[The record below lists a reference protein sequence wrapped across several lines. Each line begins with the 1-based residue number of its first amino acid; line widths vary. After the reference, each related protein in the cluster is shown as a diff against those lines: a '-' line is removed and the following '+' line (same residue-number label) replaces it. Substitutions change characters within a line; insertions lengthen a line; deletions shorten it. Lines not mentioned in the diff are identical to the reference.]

1 MTFTSLHF
9 KLGRRVGARCKGAPF
24 SPKGPPSSP
33 TPQPLW
39 KIFPSEATCLELRVC
54 LAGSRGG
61 FEATPQRCSRS
72 NPWRG
77 REGWSSPPRPSS
89 DVGCEDGARRDF
101 IRTHWGQGSL
111 LCWRVHWCLLNSPTA
126 LTDEET
132 GSGRLRGLLYLHHKP
147 RAWGREGATLGEDVG
162 CPSAIVFPC
171 ALLSPSFGFQVE
183 FPIEHE

>member
-1 MTFTSLHF
+1 MDLKPHLSAV
-9 KLGRRVGARCKGAPF
+9 LGVIPGGGAKAGARLPGH
-24 SPKGPPSSP
+24 
-33 TPQPLW
+33 PQ
-39 KIFPSEATCLELRVC
+39 T
-54 LAGSRGG
+54 LAGKMARGG
-61 FEATPQRCSRS
+61 ILLGHT
-72 NPWRG
+72 G
-77 REGWSSPPRPSS
+77 
-89 DVGCEDGARRDF
+89 
-101 IRTHWGQGSL
+101 GQGSL